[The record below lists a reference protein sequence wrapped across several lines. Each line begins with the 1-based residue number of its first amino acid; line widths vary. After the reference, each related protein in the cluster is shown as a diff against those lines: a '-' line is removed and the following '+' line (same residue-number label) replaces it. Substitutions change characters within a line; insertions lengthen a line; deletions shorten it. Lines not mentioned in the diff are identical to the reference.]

1 MDENL
6 VNTIERLKR
15 MVSVLKTVNPRCF
28 VHDRWA
34 NEDGS
39 VCDAT
44 GWCAQ
49 SPWFNKQGLELQQ
62 RDGYRILSYGG
73 FYGRPV
79 VRHFFNPNCYCCV
92 IKRTTGEYETE
103 GGLEDILF
111 DGDYFP
117 EREEEEI
124 IQLIIE
130 RSKAIISKLE
140 SGAITPETSIEIYT
154 E

>member
-28 VHDRWA
+28 ANDRWS

-39 VCDAT
+39 VCDAA

-62 RDGYRILSYGG
+62 RDGDRILSYGDFSG
-73 FYGRPV
+73 WLAV
-79 VRHFFNPNCYCCV
+79 MHFFNPNGYCCV
-92 IKRTTGEYETE
+92 IKRATGEYETE
-103 GGLEDILF
+103 GELEVILF
-111 DGDYFP
+111 DDAYFP
-117 EREEEEI
+117 EWEKEEI
-124 IQLIIE
+124 IQLTIE

-140 SGAITPETSIEIYT
+140 RGAITPETSIEIYT

>member
-28 VHDRWA
+28 AHDQWS

-39 VCDAT
+39 VCDAA

-49 SPWFNKQGLELQQ
+49 NPWFNKQGLELQQ
-62 RDGYRILSYGG
+62 RDGYRILSYGD
-73 FYGRPV
+73 FYGWTAV
-79 VRHFFNPNCYCCV
+79 MHFFNPNGCCCV
-92 IKRTTGEYETE
+92 IKRATGEYETE
-103 GGLEDILF
+103 GKLEDILF
-111 DGDYFP
+111 DDSYFP
-117 EREEEEI
+117 EWGEEET

-140 SGAITPETSIEIYT
+140 NKAIRPETGIEIYT